1 MDHLRTLLR
10 RLGAPGATRNA
21 ELAIEARWHEDRLV
35 ADLVHRFAEPVAQV
49 A

>member
-10 RLGAPGATRNA
+10 HLGAPGATWNA
-21 ELAIEARWHEDRLV
+21 ELAVQARREQDRLV
-35 ADLVHRFAEPVAQV
+35 ADLAARFAEPVAQV